1 MANKVASKTKSKT
14 SGRNGGKRDFS
25 EQREN
30 TNLIKVSVTN
40 LAVFSCRQGDLGQM
54 GPAGPT
60 ALQGIRAHQ
69 RLQSTLRLDSEVRVV
84 SNTTLDD
91 TKVRL
96 TGRMDLLDRQA
107 HTIGEIKTTR
117 VPQTQLPIEQTELHW
132 AQLMLYGY
140 CYLQELR
147 SAAAEES
154 DLLCELPDTIELQ
167 IYYTNLLDEQHTV
180 DTRKLS
186 CDDIEAYA
194 QQALRHY
201 IQWIKLVR
209 QWQSKTAESAKA
221 LAFPHA
227 QFRQGQRDM
236 AAVTYRLAR
245 DGGAVMCEAP
255 TGIGKTVSTLFPA
268 IKALGSGEIKHVSY
282 LTAKTSGR
290 ETALGALGLL
300 KKSGLETTSVVL
312 RSKKLTCFCSN
323 GRCER
328 GDDGRCEMTIGFFD
342 RLPEA
347 RLAAMQAGMLDGETI
362 DEIAW
367 EHKICPFEFALQLLP
382 WVSLVVCDYNYVFDP
397 LVKLG
402 WYAESRKNT
411 MLLIDEAHN
420 LLDRSRNMYS
430 AKLTRGELLFA
441 AKQNPSLS
449 KPIKRLAKLLQ
460 NFASEKND
468 EMSVR
473 ERLPENIRS
482 NSAMLVDDIVNTFA
496 DGQAH
501 SDTLFELFKSL
512 CRLGAITELYSDQHK
527 TLVTIDKKGSLNDV
541 ELHLWCTDASKFLQP
556 CFNNFKANLLFSATL
571 RPPVYYR
578 DSLGLGEATQS
589 LMLESPFD
597 PERCLQLQVP
607 FIDTRYKSREASA
620 TALCELIKS
629 ISTAQAGNYLVFF
642 PSYAYLS
649 AIYDL
654 FGKLYPDEPT
664 WRQSTDE
671 LLIDRQSQLSKME
684 RSTVGI
690 GFAILGGSYG
700 EGVDYPG
707 SKLIGAIVVSVGL
720 PGGGV
725 EQELIATGY
734 KEAGLD
740 GYDYAYRYPGFTRVQ
755 QTVGRVIRTES
766 DRGVVV
772 LVDDRFSQRVYRDL
786 YPEHWKIQRVT
797 NLEDAESKL
806 KQFWLST

>member
-1 MANKVASKTKSKT
+1 MPSKVTSKESGNKVTKKRNST
-14 SGRNGGKRDFS
+14 S
-25 EQREN
+25 
-30 TNLIKVSVTN
+30 LIKVSVTN

-60 ALQGIRAHQ
+60 AQQGIRAHQ
-69 RLQSTLRLDSEVRVV
+69 RLQSLLQMDSEVRVV

-91 TKVRL
+91 EKIRL
-96 TGRMDLLDRQA
+96 TGRMDLLDREA
-107 HTIGEIKTTR
+107 HKIGEIKTTR
-117 VPQTQLPIEQTELHW
+117 VPQAQLPIEQTELHW
-132 AQLMLYGY
+132 AQLMLYGF

-147 SAAAEES
+147 SDAAEES
-154 DLLCELPDTIELQ
+154 DLLTELPETIALQ

-180 DTRKLS
+180 DTRELS
-186 CDDIEAYA
+186 CDEIESYA
-194 QQALRHY
+194 RQALSRY
-201 IQWIKLVR
+201 IEWIKLVR
-209 QWQSKTAESAKA
+209 SWQLKTTKSAKA
-221 LAFPHA
+221 LTFPHTD
-227 QFRQGQRDM
+227 FRQGQRDM

-245 DGGAVMCEAP
+245 DGGDVMCEAP
-255 TGIGKTVSTLFPA
+255 TGIGKTISTLFPA

-290 ETALGALGLL
+290 ETALGALDLL
-300 KKSGLETTSVVL
+300 KNTGLEATSVVL

-342 RLPEA
+342 RLPDA
-347 RLAAMQAGMLDGETI
+347 RLAAMQAGMLDGDTL
-362 DEIAW
+362 DAIAW
-367 EHKICPFEFALQLLP
+367 EHQICPFEFALQLLP
-382 WVSLVVCDYNYVFDP
+382 WMSLVVCDYNYVFDP

-402 WYAESRKNT
+402 WYGESRKNT

-430 AKLTRGELLFA
+430 ARLSRGELLYA
-441 AKQNPSLS
+441 AKQNPSLA
-449 KPIKRLAKLLQ
+449 KPIKNLATMLT
-460 NFASEKND
+460 NFGD
-468 EMSVR
+468 EMPDTVSVR
-473 ERLPENIRS
+473 EGLPDNIRS
-482 NSAMLVDDIVNTFA
+482 ASATLVDDIVNTFA

-512 CRLGAITELYSDQHK
+512 CRLGAIAELYSDQHK
-527 TLVTIDKKGSLNDV
+527 TLVSQNKKGALSDV
-541 ELHLWCTDASKFLQP
+541 EVHLWCTDASHFLEH
-556 CFNNFKANLLFSATL
+556 CFKNFKANLLFSATL
-571 RPPVYYR
+571 RPPIYYR
-578 DSLGLGEATQS
+578 DSLGLSDATQS

-607 FIDTRYKSREASA
+607 FIDTRYKSRESSA
-620 TALCELIKS
+620 ESLCDLIKLVAA
-629 ISTAQAGNYLVFF
+629 AQAGNYLVFF

-649 AIYDL
+649 LIYEL
-654 FGKLYPDEPT
+654 FGKLYPDELI
-664 WRQSTDE
+664 WRQNTDE
-671 LLIDRQSQLSKME
+671 LLGDRQEQLKNME
-684 RSTVGI
+684 TSTVGI

-720 PGGGV
+720 PGGGM
-725 EQELIATGY
+725 EQELIANGY

-772 LVDDRFSQRVYRDL
+772 LVDDRYSQRVYQDL
-786 YPEHWKIQRVT
+786 YPEHWKIERT
-797 NLEDAESKL
+797 RSIEDTESKL
-806 KQFWLST
+806 KQFWQKI

>member
-1 MANKVASKTKSKT
+1 MGKKVTHKAVGNGTSKETNT
-14 SGRNGGKRDFS
+14 S
-25 EQREN
+25 
-30 TNLIKVSVTN
+30 NLVKVSVTN
-40 LAVFSCRQGDLGQM
+40 LAAFACRQGDLGQM

-60 ALQGIRAHQ
+60 AQQGIRAHQ
-69 RLQSTLRLDSEVRVV
+69 RLQSLLKMDSEVRVIAE
-84 SNTTLDD
+84 TALDE

-96 TGRMDLLDRQA
+96 SGRMDLLDRQS
-107 HTIGEIKTTR
+107 HKIGEIKTTR
-117 VPQTQLPIEQTELHW
+117 VPHTQLPIEQTEQHW

-147 SAAAEES
+147 STVTEES
-154 DLLCELPDTIELQ
+154 ILPTQLPATLALQ
-167 IYYTNLLDEQHTV
+167 IYYTNLLDNNHTI
-180 DTRKLS
+180 DTRELN
-186 CDDIEAYA
+186 CEDIDAYA
-194 QQALRHY
+194 HQALRSY

-209 QWQSKTAESAKA
+209 QWQTITSKSAKA
-221 LAFPHA
+221 LAFPHTE
-227 QFRQGQRDM
+227 FRAGQRDM
-236 AAVTYRLAR
+236 AAVTFRLAR
-245 DGGAVMCEAP
+245 DGGTVMCEAP
-255 TGIGKTVSTLFPA
+255 TGIGKTISALFPA
-268 IKALGSGEIKHVSY
+268 IKALGSGEIKHISY

-290 ETALGALGLL
+290 ETALGALELL
-300 KKSGLETTSVVL
+300 KNTGFETTSVVL

-328 GDDGRCEMTIGFFD
+328 GEDGRCEMTIGFFD

-347 RLAAMQAGMLDGETI
+347 RLAAMQVGMLDGETL
-362 DEIAW
+362 DDIAW
-367 EHKICPFEFALQLLP
+367 EHQICPFEFALQLLP

-420 LLDRSRNMYS
+420 LLDRSRQMYS
-430 AKLTRGELLFA
+430 AKLSRGELLFA
-441 AKQNPSLS
+441 AKQNAPLA
-449 KPIKRLAKLLQ
+449 KPIKRLAKLLLD
-460 NFASEKND
+460 FGAEHSD
-468 EMSVR
+468 TVSVR
-473 ERLPENIRS
+473 EGLPNRIRS
-482 NSAMLVDDIVNTFA
+482 ASATLVDDIVDTFA

-512 CRLGAITELYSDQHK
+512 CRLGAIAELYSDQHK
-527 TLVTIDKKGSLNDV
+527 TVVTRDKKGSLSDV
-541 ELHLWCTDASKFLQP
+541 ELHLWCTDASKFLLP
-556 CFNNFKANLLFSATL
+556 CFNNFKANLLFSATM
-571 RPPVYYR
+571 RPPIYYR

-597 PERCLQLQVP
+597 PARCLQLQVP
-607 FIDTRYKSREASA
+607 FIDTRYKARESSASS
-620 TALCELIKS
+620 LCELILAVS
-629 ISTAQAGNYLVFF
+629 EAQAGNYLVFF

-649 AIYDL
+649 AIYEL
-654 FGKLYPDEPT
+654 FSKLYPDVAV
-664 WRQSTDE
+664 WRQNADA
-671 LLIDRQSQLSKME
+671 LLADRQNQLKKME
-684 RSTVGI
+684 TSTMGI

-720 PGGGV
+720 PGSGM
-725 EQELIATGY
+725 EQELIAKAY
-734 KEAGLD
+734 KEAGMD

-772 LVDDRFSQRVYRDL
+772 LVDDRFSQRVYQSI

-797 NLEDAESKL
+797 DIEDSKSKL
-806 KQFWLST
+806 KQFWK

>member
-1 MANKVASKTKSKT
+1 MPSEVVSNVV
-14 SGRNGGKRDFS
+14 GKQS
-25 EQREN
+25 N
-30 TNLIKVSVTN
+30 PIKVSVTN
-40 LAVFSCRQGDLGQM
+40 LAVFSCRQGDLWQM

-60 ALQGIRAHQ
+60 AQQGIRAHQ
-69 RLQSTLRLDSEVRVV
+69 RLQSTLQMDSEVRVI

-96 TGRMDLLDRQA
+96 SGRMDLLDRQA

-147 SAAAEES
+147 STAAEES
-154 DLLCELPDTIELQ
+154 DLLTKLPNTVTLQ
-167 IYYTNLLDEQHTV
+167 IYYTNLLDEQHSV

-186 CDDIEAYA
+186 CENIEAYA
-194 QQALRHY
+194 HQALRQY

-209 QWQSKTAESAKA
+209 QWQHKTSESAKA
-221 LAFPHA
+221 LVFPHA
-227 QFRQGQRDM
+227 EFRQGQRDM
-236 AAVTYRLAR
+236 AAATYRLAR
-245 DGGAVMCEAP
+245 DGGAVICEAP
-255 TGIGKTVSTLFPA
+255 TGIGKTISALFPA
-268 IKALGSGEIKHVSY
+268 IKALGSDAVKHVSY

-328 GDDGRCEMTIGFFD
+328 GEDGRCEMTIGFFD

-347 RLAAMQAGMLDGETI
+347 RLAAMHAGMLDGETV

-367 EHKICPFEFALQLLP
+367 KHQICPFEFALQLLP

-420 LLDRSRNMYS
+420 LLDRSRTMYS
-430 AKLTRGELLFA
+430 AKLRRGELLFA
-441 AKQNPSLS
+441 AKQNPSLA
-449 KPIKRLAKLLQ
+449 KPIKRLAKLLL
-460 NFASEKND
+460 NFSSEHND
-468 EMSVR
+468 TVSLR

-482 NSAMLVDDIVNTFA
+482 TSATLVDDIVNAFA

-501 SDTLFELFKSL
+501 SDTLVELFKSL
-512 CRLGAITELYSDQHK
+512 CRLGAIAELYSDQHK
-527 TLVTIDKKGSLNDV
+527 TLVTVDKKGALTDV
-541 ELHLWCTDASKFLQP
+541 EIHLWCTDASNFLQP

-607 FIDTRYKSREASA
+607 FIDTRYKSRESSA
-620 TALCELIKS
+620 TSLCELIKS
-629 ISTAQAGNYLVFF
+629 VSAAQAGNYLVFF

-649 AIYDL
+649 VIYEL
-654 FGKLYPDEPT
+654 FGKLYPDEPV
-664 WRQSTDE
+664 WRQHSDE
-671 LLIDRQSQLSKME
+671 LFSDRQSQLQKMAT
-684 RSTVGI
+684 STLGI

-720 PGGGV
+720 PGNGK
-725 EQELIATGY
+725 EQELIANGC

-772 LVDDRFSQRVYRDL
+772 LVDDRFSHRVYQDL
-786 YPEHWKIQRVT
+786 YPRHWKIQRAA
-797 NLEDAESKL
+797 NIAEIESKL
-806 KQFWLST
+806 KQFW